1 MKFEQSW
8 IKPDNTGSLLA
19 VKLIS
24 DHIGSIV
31 GQPSWQ
37 GEYDWVWQVSGDAK
51 KLSVKSKYELAIEIL
66 NAELVRLI
74 NGGINENL

>member
-51 KLSVKSKYELAIEIL
+51 S
-66 NAELVRLI
+66 LV
-74 NGGINENL
+74 

>member
-51 KLSVKSKYELAIEIL
+51 KLSVKTKYELAIEIL
-66 NAELVRLI
+66 NAELIRLK
-74 NGGINENL
+74 NGEDNESV